1 MNKQIKPLIFAV
13 TAFLAAWQA
22 TDFDADYRA
31 VLGAITCAL
40 LGYGSPK
47 KVK

>member
-1 MNKQIKPLIFAV
+1 MNSNLKASVFAL

-22 TDFDADYRA
+22 TNFDTDYRA
-31 VLGAITCAL
+31 ILGALTCAL